1 MFYNRLG
8 GGAGSAKE
16 LLNASGSKIA
26 DLESRGSGK
35 VSVIGGL
42 GTTTPSKVLQGE
54 VFSTDD
60 EVAQIGTYTVP
71 TETKTVTPKA
81 TQQVITPSAGKYL
94 SRVTVNGDSD
104 AIPKKHQKR
113 CKHLWSRGCV

>member
-1 MFYNRLG
+1 M
-8 GGAGSAKE
+8 
-16 LLNASGSKIA
+16 
-26 DLESRGSGK
+26 
-35 VSVIGGL
+35 
-42 GTTTPSKVLQGE
+42 
-54 VFSTDD
+54 FSTDD

-104 AIPKKHQKR
+104 AVPDVYKR
-113 CKHLWSRGCV
+113 QGYGMGDMIEKVKN

>member
-1 MFYNRLG
+1 MSSSVRG
-8 GGAGSAKE
+8 AGGAAVKE
-16 LLNASGSKIA
+16 LVNSSGKKIA

-104 AIPKKHQKR
+104 AIPRNIRKGVN
-113 CKHLWSRGCV
+113 WSYVKI